1 MHAAT
6 RRMLNCMYMDMANAN
21 AHDFARSFAFAR
33 DAVRHLEVQTILKR
47 GAMSSPLFLYPKEG
61 GCCNVA
67 HVLETVTSFASLEAG
82 KEELYD

>member
-33 DAVRHLEVQTILKR
+33 YMQEPICT
-47 GAMSSPLFLYPKEG
+47 
-61 GCCNVA
+61 
-67 HVLETVTSFASLEAG
+67 T
-82 KEELYD
+82 